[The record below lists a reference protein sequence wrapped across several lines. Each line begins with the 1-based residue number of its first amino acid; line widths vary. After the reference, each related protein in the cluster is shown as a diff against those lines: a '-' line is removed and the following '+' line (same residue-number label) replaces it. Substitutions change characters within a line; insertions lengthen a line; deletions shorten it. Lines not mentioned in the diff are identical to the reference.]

1 MVPEAFQFTI
11 TLPADHE
18 SLPLFH
24 ELSRSMSRYLG
35 LAETEARQVGDMLD
49 RLVADRAKWLEPG
62 AAPISVSF
70 ERPQT
75 ASTVTVEVAPSPGE
89 RPAGAARGD
98 GHSRVR
104 LSWRVRDDA

>member
-1 MVPEAFQFTI
+1 MVREAFQFTI
-11 TLPADHE
+11 TLPADAE
-18 SLPLFH
+18 ALPLFH

-35 LAETEARQVGDMLD
+35 LEEAEARQVGDMLD
-49 RLVADRAKWLEPG
+49 RLMAGRANRPG
-62 AAPISVSF
+62 PRGPTSVTF

-75 ASTVTVEVAPSPGE
+75 ASTVTVEVTSPPVE
-89 RPAGAARGD
+89 RPGGTPAAD

>member
-1 MVPEAFQFTI
+1 MVREAFQFTI
-11 TLPADHE
+11 TLPADAE
-18 SLPLFH
+18 ALPLFH

-35 LAETEARQVGDMLD
+35 LEEAEARQVGDMLD
-49 RLVADRAKWLEPG
+49 RLLAGRANGPEPRG
-62 AAPISVSF
+62 PTSVSF

-75 ASTVTVEVAPSPGE
+75 ASTVTVEVISSPVG
-89 RPAGAARGD
+89 RPGGTPAAD